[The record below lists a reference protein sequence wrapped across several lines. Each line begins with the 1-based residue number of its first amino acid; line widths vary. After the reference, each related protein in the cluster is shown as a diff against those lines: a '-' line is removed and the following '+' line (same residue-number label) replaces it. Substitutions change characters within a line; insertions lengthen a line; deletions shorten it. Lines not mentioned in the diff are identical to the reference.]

1 MRPSTNRRAVPFTV
15 DADLDLGATAAPWL
29 RSHGADVRVRRG
41 EVPDALP
48 NPERK
53 GVVWEYGAGR
63 QLVRLPCGLRLLVEG
78 GEQVSWSAD
87 AGLAESD
94 VRRFV
99 SGIALPA
106 IALHRGLLPLHAS
119 AVARD
124 GDVHAFSGAAA
135 EGKSTLAAALSDR
148 GHAFFADDILIL
160 DPVRDA
166 ENGLW
171 CWGYDDL
178 KLDSGGL
185 ELTGLDP
192 RERVRETKGCNRVYA
207 DPHLRSAHCSG
218 RLRSIHVLQR
228 AARSPIE
235 QGQAVQIVRPDAVE
249 VTIGL
254 WRAVH
259 RPGVAA
265 ATLGRREIFRRLATT
280 MHDVEVHDVHAFP
293 GESDFAQKVDAVV
306 DRLSAWTAQ

>member
-1 MRPSTNRRAVPFTV
+1 MRPCTNHRAVPFTV

-29 RSHGADVRVRRG
+29 RSHGADVTVRRG

-48 NPERK
+48 NPESK
-53 GVVWEYGAGR
+53 GVVWEHGAGR

-78 GEQVSWSAD
+78 ASRVRWSAD
-87 AGLAESD
+87 VGLAEAD

-106 IALHRGLLPLHAS
+106 IALHRELLPLHAS

-166 ENGLW
+166 ESGPW
-171 CWGYDDL
+171 CWSWDDL

-185 ELTGLDP
+185 ELAGLDP
-192 RERVRETKGCNRVYA
+192 RERVRETKDCNRVYA
-207 DPHLRSAHCSG
+207 NPHLRSPHCSG
-218 RLRSIHVLQR
+218 RLRSVHVLR
-228 AARSPIE
+228 RGAGAPIE
-235 QGQAVQIVRPDAVE
+235 QEQAVQIVRRDAMKA
-249 VTIGL
+249 TIGL
-254 WRAVH
+254 WQAVH
-259 RPGVAA
+259 RRGFAA
-265 ATLGRREIFRRLATT
+265 AIFGRREIFRRLETT
-280 MHDVEVHDVHAFP
+280 MRNVEVHDVHAFP
-293 GESDFAQKVDAVV
+293 GENDFARKVDTVV
-306 DRLSAWTAQ
+306 GRLSAWTPA